1 MKKSISSALIFVIL
15 LSVMLLS
22 SCSDKTSMLSSLEIN
37 GNKIECRMDMSN
49 VLDMF
54 KNLKYEYSDSI
65 SCAYNGLDK
74 IYDFSDSG
82 FVVYTYPDG
91 DKDYVLEV
99 TVSSEEIKQQGGKVF
114 VGMTK
119 DELVALYGEEY
130 TEDGDV
136 LTYKVKDEQT
146 MYFLIDGNKVVEY
159 SISVAE

>member
-1 MKKSISSALIFVIL
+1 MKKYISFALFFISIFSM
-15 LSVMLLS
+15 MLLS
-22 SCSDKTSMLSSLEIN
+22 SCSEKADMLSSLEIN
-37 GNKIECRMDMSN
+37 GKTVECKMDMSD

-54 KNLKYEYSDSI
+54 KDIEYEYSESI

-91 DKDYVLEV
+91 NKDYVLEV
-99 TVSSEEIKQQGGKVF
+99 SVSSEDIKQQDGKVF
-114 VGMTK
+114 VGMSK
-119 DELVALYGEEY
+119 EELIALYGEDY

-136 LTYKVKDEQT
+136 LTYNVKDEQT
-146 MYFLIDGNKVVEY
+146 MYFLVDRDKVIEY

>member
-1 MKKSISSALIFVIL
+1 MKKSISISLAIISLISLLFFSA
-15 LSVMLLS
+15 
-22 SCSDKTSMLSSLEIN
+22 CSDKTDMLKSLEID
-37 GNKIECRMDMSN
+37 GHKIECRMDMSE

-54 KNLKYEYSDSI
+54 KDMEYEYSESI

-99 TVSSEEIKQQGGKVF
+99 SVSSEDIKQQNGKVF
-114 VGMTK
+114 VGMLK
-119 DELVALYGEEY
+119 DEIIALYGESY

-146 MYFLIDGNKVVEY
+146 MYFLIDADKVVEY

>member
-1 MKKSISSALIFVIL
+1 MKKSILTTLVFVIL
-15 LSVMLLS
+15 LSVLMFS
-22 SCSDKTSMLSSLEIN
+22 SCSNKTSMLSSLEIK
-37 GNKIECRMDMSN
+37 GNKIECRMDMSE
-49 VLDMF
+49 VLSMF
-54 KNLKYEYSDSI
+54 KDLEFEYSDSI

-82 FVVYTYPDG
+82 FVIYTYPDG

-99 TVSSEEIKQQGGKVF
+99 TVSSEEIKQQDGKVF
-114 VGMTK
+114 VGMSK

-136 LTYKVKDEQT
+136 LTYNVKDEQT
-146 MYFLIDGNKVVEY
+146 MYFLIDGDKVIEY

>member
-1 MKKSISSALIFVIL
+1 MKKNISIL
-15 LSVMLLS
+15 LVIISLFSVLLLS
-22 SCSDKTSMLSSLEIN
+22 ACSDKTSMLNSLEID
-37 GNKIECRMDMSN
+37 GHKIECRMDMSE

-54 KNLKYEYSDSI
+54 KDIEYEYSESI

-74 IYDFSDSG
+74 IYDFSDNG
-82 FVVYTYPDG
+82 FIVYTYPDG

-99 TVSSEEIKQQGGKVF
+99 TVSSDDIKQQDGKVY
-114 VGMTK
+114 VGMSK
-119 DELVALYGEEY
+119 SELVALYGEDY

-146 MYFLIDGNKVVEY
+146 MYFLIDSDKVIEY